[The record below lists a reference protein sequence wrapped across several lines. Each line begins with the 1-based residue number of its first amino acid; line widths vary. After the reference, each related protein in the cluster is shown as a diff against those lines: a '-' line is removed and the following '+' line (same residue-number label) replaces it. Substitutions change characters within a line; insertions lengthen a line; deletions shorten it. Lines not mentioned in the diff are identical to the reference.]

1 MGIIKTK
8 GIVTKIVNYSDSDK
22 ILTVIAADQG
32 KIQVFC
38 KGAQKSKSAL
48 LASTEFLSFS
58 EFVLYEGNN
67 NDMYRLSSAEVIE
80 VFYNLRIDIEKLS
93 YATTM
98 AQIMNDVCF
107 EEELCFKKMQLF
119 LNTLYVL
126 SETDKSVDFIYT
138 VFKIRLLGILGFVPR
153 LGTCLNCEKKSTE
166 MTEYKGFSIKDN
178 GIKCEICSRQDKSV
192 IKISEIT
199 YTSLL
204 YILSSDAKKIFSF
217 EIPDKDLDE
226 LKLLAQVYTNEKL
239 EKEYKVM
246 KF

>member
-8 GIVTKIVNYSDSDK
+8 GIVTKIVNYSDNDK
-22 ILTVIAADQG
+22 ILTLITAEYG

-38 KGAQKSKSAL
+38 KEAQKLKSAL
-48 LASTEFLSFS
+48 LASTEFLAFS
-58 EFVLYEGNN
+58 EFVLYEGNS
-67 NDMYRLSSAEVIE
+67 DMYRLSSAEIIE
-80 VFYNLRIDIEKLS
+80 VFYNLRIDIDKLL

-98 AQIMNDVCF
+98 SQIMNDVCL
-107 EEELCFKKMQLF
+107 EGDLCYKKLQLF
-119 LNTLYVL
+119 LNTLYTL
-126 SETDKSVDFIYT
+126 SETDKNVDF
-138 VFKIRLLGILGFVPR
+138 VFSVFEIRLLALLGFVPR
-153 LGTCLNCEKKSTE
+153 LGTCLGCVKNVADIKDGKF
-166 MTEYKGFSIKDN
+166 FSIKDN
-178 GIKCEICSRQDKSV
+178 GVKCEVCSRLDKGA

-217 EIPDKDLDE
+217 EIPDKDLEE

-246 KF
+246 RF